1 MTLESLPARPYGPQL
16 EDLKR
21 HDVAFHA
28 FSTAVHTALHGRDG
42 HRLNNVNGVPL
53 TDDMREEALLLSRTH
68 HVNYSDAIAF
78 CMYRGFH
85 VNVAE
90 QEQQRARLATGM
102 AVQPVRLST
111 DNPLRLVLSSAM
123 AVRGHVYTSP
133 GIKAIAAYFPVAQ
146 DFLDCTVLLA
156 RQIMNNPELTVS
168 DVEFSVNF
176 VDRPD
181 SDRGTYTLNLTTR
194 LPPDSILRTTFLFRY
209 VSHAYLSNANLWRFQ
224 EVAEPRRT
232 FEFPVRFGL
241 LTAAPPPAQPAAPE
255 LPDAPQRARRR
266 IRLGE

>member
-16 EDLKR
+16 EDLKQF
-21 HDVAFHA
+21 DIAFRA
-28 FSTAVHTALHGRDG
+28 FSTAVHTALSGRDG

-53 TDDMREEALLLSRTH
+53 TDDMREEALLLSRTY

-90 QEQQRARLATGM
+90 QEQQRASLATGM

-156 RQIMNNPELTVS
+156 RQIMNNPELMVS
-168 DVEFSVNF
+168 DVEFSLNF

-194 LPPDSILRTTFLFRY
+194 VPPDSMLRTTFLFRY
-209 VSHAYLSNANLWRFQ
+209 LADAAKWSFR
-224 EVAEPRRT
+224 EVATPNRT

-241 LTAAPPPAQPAAPE
+241 LMAAPPPSQPAAPA

>member
-1 MTLESLPARPYGPQL
+1 MEN
-16 EDLKR
+16 LKR
-21 HDVAFHA
+21 YDTAFNA
-28 FSTAVHTALHGRDG
+28 FSITVNTALRVRGWRG
-42 HRLNNVNGVPL
+42 LSNVNGVPL

-68 HVNYSDAIAF
+68 HVNYSDAVALL
-78 CMYRGFH
+78 MYRGFC
-85 VNVAE
+85 VNAAE
-90 QEQQRARLATGM
+90 QAQQRAGLATGM

-133 GIKAIAAYFPVAQ
+133 GIKAIAAYFPVTQ

-181 SDRGTYTLNLTTR
+181 SDHGTYTLNLTTR
-194 LPPDSILRTTFLFRY
+194 VPPDAMLRTTFLFRY
-209 VSHAYLSNANLWRFQ
+209 LADAAKWSFR
-224 EVAEPRRT
+224 EVATPNRT

-241 LTAAPPPAQPAAPE
+241 LTAAPPPSQPAAPE